1 MRRRSTPRPTQL
13 ETPLEFLRLLWRI
26 EHGLQRV
33 SKRMEVTHGLT
44 GPQRLILRLVRE
56 RPDLTARELAGL
68 LYLHAS
74 TVTGIL
80 QRLELKGLVVRER
93 DAADNRRV
101 KLRVPAAAVSLID
114 RREGTIEAAI
124 KAALSKVSRTRTR
137 NAQLVLAEIARALGA
152 DTDPI

>member
-1 MRRRSTPRPTQL
+1 MKKRPPARPKSL

-33 SKRMEVTHGLT
+33 SKRMEATHGIT

-80 QRLELKGLVVRER
+80 QRLEKKGLIVRER
-93 DAADNRRV
+93 DRTDNRRV
-101 KLRVPAAAVSLID
+101 KLRVPASAASLID
-114 RREGTIEAAI
+114 RPAGTIEAAI
-124 KAALSKVSRTRTR
+124 KAALSTVARARTRD
-137 NAQLVLAEIARALGA
+137 AELVLAEIARALGA
-152 DTDPI
+152 AAER